1 MSEVVADA
9 RARSP
14 FTRRMLFILIGIG
27 VASLI
32 AALALAVFADD
43 LSEEPTAGAN
53 GYSTSAIG
61 HAALAEILEELDVPV
76 IRSRTDSAA
85 RAHNGVLVIAEPA
98 IADDDVDAQHKL
110 RAMVEG
116 ARRVLLVLPRWWGSR
131 DDERPRWISGRN
143 PLARDEV
150 AAVLAALDLDA
161 ELTTVT
167 DPLDSYDPDLPVPA
181 LATAQLVGGDLD
193 LEPDVATEEGLVL
206 LGHTW
211 FDADTELWVLADPT
225 PIQNAGLRRP
235 ANVQFAV
242 ALLDQLREGGPVVFD
257 EVLHGFE
264 EQPSLW
270 KALFRFPLVLATLT
284 ALLSAVLLLWAAVG
298 RFGPAHAAAPAVPSG
313 KDFLIRHT
321 AALLHGGG
329 HDGHALRRYL
339 ATTIQAVAVKLHAPR
354 DLGPTNLRHW
364 LERVRASRHVTIT
377 LPDLEREV
385 AEVAATPRP
394 PPRRLVE
401 LAARI
406 HRWRTEM
413 THGSDHRP

>member
-167 DPLDSYDPDLPVPA
+167 DPLDKPVA
-181 LATAQLVGGDLD
+181 DKSAKGAMNRRARLAGGAGDLH
-193 LEPDVATEEGLVL
+193 EAE
-206 LGHTW
+206 
-211 FDADTELWVLADPT
+211 
-225 PIQNAGLRRP
+225 
-235 ANVQFAV
+235 AV
-242 ALLDQLREGGPVVFD
+242 D
-257 EVLHGFE
+257 
-264 EQPSLW
+264 
-270 KALFRFPLVLATLT
+270 T
-284 ALLSAVLLLWAAVG
+284 ALPQLEQHL
-298 RFGPAHAAAPAVPSG
+298 
-313 KDFLIRHT
+313 
-321 AALLHGGG
+321 GGAF
-329 HDGHALRRYL
+329 DG
-339 ATTIQAVAVKLHAPR
+339 
-354 DLGPTNLRHW
+354 
-364 LERVRASRHVTIT
+364 VRSHPASRYSI
-377 LPDLEREV
+377 
-385 AEVAATPRP
+385 
-394 PPRRLVE
+394 
-401 LAARI
+401 
-406 HRWRTEM
+406 
-413 THGSDHRP
+413 